1 MQVDR
6 LSWCCVPKGFH
17 QGIADRSTTT
27 VLHSIPVGGL
37 NLVLVEGCVERL
49 IRRWIDGLI
58 PLNDR
63 IVLFVG
69 FRLQEVR

>member
-37 NLVLVEGCVERL
+37 NLVLVEGRVEPL
-49 IRRWIDGLI
+49 IRLWTDGLI
-58 PLNDR
+58 PVKDR
-63 IVLFVG
+63 IVLLVG

>member
-27 VLHSIPVGGL
+27 VLHSIPGGGL
-37 NLVLVEGCVERL
+37 NLVLVEGCVEPL

>member
-17 QGIADRSTTT
+17 QGIADRSTTI

-37 NLVLVEGCVERL
+37 NLVLVEGRVEPL
-49 IRRWIDGLI
+49 IRRWTDGIILVNDWI
-58 PLNDR
+58 VPL
-63 IVLFVG
+63 VG
-69 FRLQEVR
+69 FRL